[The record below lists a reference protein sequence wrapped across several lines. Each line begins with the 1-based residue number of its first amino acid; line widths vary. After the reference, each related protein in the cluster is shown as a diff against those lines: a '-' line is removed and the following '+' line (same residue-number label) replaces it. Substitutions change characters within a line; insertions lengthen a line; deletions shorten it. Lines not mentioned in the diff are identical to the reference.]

1 MNPFNQ
7 VMVSTLQLFPRNF
20 VKKFAMRYIAG
31 EDISDSVRVS
41 RELNAK
47 GMMTTV
53 DVLGENVNSKE
64 EALSFRKACEEVLY
78 TIDANKL
85 NSNLSI
91 KLTQFGLKLDFEFCY
106 ENVRNLIELAKRLG
120 NFVRIDM
127 EDSSTT
133 SDTLRLYER
142 LRGEGYENTGVV
154 IQAYMRRSE
163 DDVRRLIE
171 LKANVRLCKGIYIEP
186 STIAFK
192 GKEEIR
198 KNYLKLLQMLIEGK
212 CYVGIATHDDYLID
226 NAYLMLREYGLE
238 KDHYEFQMLYGVRN
252 SLRDKIVSDNHRL
265 RVYVPFGKEW
275 YPYSIRRFKE
285 NPQFAA
291 NVIKSIISGQ

>member
-238 KDHYEFQMLYGVRN
+238 KDRYEFQMLYGVRN
-252 SLRDKIVSDNHRL
+252 SLRNKIVSDNHRL

>member
-238 KDHYEFQMLYGVRN
+238 KDRYEFQMLYGVRN

>member
-20 VKKFAMRYIAG
+20 VRKFAMRYIAG

-238 KDHYEFQMLYGVRN
+238 KDRYEFQMLYGVRN